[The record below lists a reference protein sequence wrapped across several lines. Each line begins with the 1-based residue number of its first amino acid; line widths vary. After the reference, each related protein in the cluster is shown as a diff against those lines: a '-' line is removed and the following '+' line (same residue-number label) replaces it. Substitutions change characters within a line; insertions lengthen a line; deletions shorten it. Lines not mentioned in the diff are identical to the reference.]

1 LRKIYFRTSAGGK
14 EGWGNI
20 FRLLTIY
27 QILKKKEKF
36 NNLFIFQG
44 NNFVSKHL
52 KSNNIRNIKL
62 KNKVSLIDEEKILK
76 KIGNS
81 DITIMEMLDCN
92 FYRQKIYKKYTKKLI
107 VFDDILK
114 NKYCSDK
121 LICAQYTKKK
131 IKNINFYS
139 GYNYFPIRKDFA
151 NFQNKNKKINKKIKK
166 ILVCLGGSAYKGANM
181 KLLKYFLKKKYYVT
195 FILGDENKTN
205 FKNLKLP
212 KNINF
217 KYKIKNLSKYIFNSD
232 LVISGGGYVKIES
245 AHLGTPMIT
254 LPVQKHQLEL
264 VKNFKLKFN
273 VSYLD
278 FHSKLKYKLVDKLI
292 AKYTYK
298 FRLKLRKK
306 FNLTFKKKRINKN
319 ITNLILN

>member
-1 LRKIYFRTSAGGK
+1 L
-14 EGWGNI
+14 
-20 FRLLTIY
+20 
-27 QILKKKEKF
+27 
-36 NNLFIFQG
+36 
-44 NNFVSKHL
+44 
-52 KSNNIRNIKL
+52 
-62 KNKVSLIDEEKILK
+62 
-76 KIGNS
+76 
-81 DITIMEMLDCN
+81 
-92 FYRQKIYKKYTKKLI
+92 
-107 VFDDILK
+107 
-114 NKYCSDK
+114 CS
-121 LICAQYTKKK
+121 IHKKK